1 MEKKISPRKPHFSIE
16 EVDVIVE
23 GVQENYSNLFG
34 ALSPYL
40 DQNKKKALWSSIV
53 QKVNS
58 ISSVVRTI
66 TEVKHKWQ
74 DLQLKSK
81 KKESE
86 RNRLQ
91 NLTGGGPAPPALTPL
106 ELKVISII
114 PKVACY
120 GIPGGIDTD
129 SESSVQI
136 PDMTNLPT
144 LQLPVSQNEQTDPI
158 GSADDNVN
166 ILIDLSTGKEIRIN
180 ENEET
185 LCGIESR
192 PKEQISPPSKN
203 RTGKTVESDSTSKLL
218 IIEQEKLQLKKRK
231 IELMEER
238 NDLERK
244 KLKFFE
250 LIAEKLSVVNE
261 Q

>member
-1 MEKKISPRKPHFSIE
+1 MEVTALFFSHL
-16 EVDVIVE
+16 
-23 GVQENYSNLFG
+23 NR
-34 ALSPYL
+34 
-40 DQNKKKALWSSIV
+40 
-53 QKVNS
+53 VNS

-144 LQLPVSQNEQTDPI
+144 LQLPVSQ
-158 GSADDNVN
+158 
-166 ILIDLSTGKEIRIN
+166 
-180 ENEET
+180 
-185 LCGIESR
+185 
-192 PKEQISPPSKN
+192 SKY
-203 RTGKTVESDSTSKLL
+203 EH
-218 IIEQEKLQLKKRK
+218 
-231 IELMEER
+231 EL
-238 NDLERK
+238 
-244 KLKFFE
+244 
-250 LIAEKLSVVNE
+250 
-261 Q
+261 

>member
-1 MEKKISPRKPHFSIE
+1 MEVTALFFSHL
-16 EVDVIVE
+16 
-23 GVQENYSNLFG
+23 NR
-34 ALSPYL
+34 
-40 DQNKKKALWSSIV
+40 
-53 QKVNS
+53 VNS

-106 ELKVISII
+106 DYIV
-114 PKVACY
+114 
-120 GIPGGIDTD
+120 
-129 SESSVQI
+129 
-136 PDMTNLPT
+136 
-144 LQLPVSQNEQTDPI
+144 PVSQNEQTDPI

-192 PKEQISPPSKN
+192 PKEQTSPPSKN

-218 IIEQEKLQLKKRK
+218 IIEQVKLQLKKRK